1 MSNFA
6 NTLTISGSPVP
17 IYPGKLMPHWI
28 EAARDKGYD
37 IVARII
43 DRFHLAL
50 RCQHCGELIKVRLF
64 TLMSA
69 QPLCSVCVQKKW
81 VLTAQ
86 AAGLIFLKRCPDN
99 RHYAFYEAA
108 CGHKI
113 RRQFEFAE
121 RVAAGK
127 TDLRCDICHKETEMR
142 EAAARGWELIGPDPE
157 SDPNYRHYRHS
168 DCGHEQRI
176 ARANLQTGRISC
188 GACGEQWPAAPSYLY
203 AIQFTLPN
211 SRELVKLGYSNNP
224 ESRLYHQLLRD
235 TDMPC
240 EVLRKVSVNSGQ
252 LAIRLEKRLHKKLRE
267 SFPDAVVP
275 HAVFADQIKVKSEI
289 YDIAMTPVILAEL
302 DALAEPTSV
311 SVS

>member
-1 MSNFA
+1 MTNVI

-17 IYPGKLMPHWI
+17 VYPGKLMPNWI
-28 EAARDKGYD
+28 EAAQNKGYD

-43 DRFHLAL
+43 DRLHLAL
-50 RCQHCGELIKVRLF
+50 RCHHCGELIKVRLY

-69 QPLCSVCVQKKW
+69 QPLCSACVRKQW
-81 VLTAQ
+81 ILTAQ
-86 AAGLIFLKRCPDN
+86 AAGLTYLYRCHDD
-99 RHYAFYEAA
+99 RHYAIYQAQ

-113 RRQFEFAE
+113 RRQFEFVE

-127 TDLRCDICHKETEMR
+127 TDLRCNVCHKDSEMR
-142 EAAARGWELIGPDPE
+142 EAAKRGWELLGPDPE

-176 ARANLQTGRISC
+176 ARANLQTDRICC
-188 GACGEQWPAAPSYLY
+188 GGCGEQWPAAPSYLY
-203 AIQFTLPN
+203 AMRFTLPT

-224 ESRLYHQLLRD
+224 ESRLRHQLLRD
-235 TDMPC
+235 ADMPC
-240 EVLRKVSVNSGQ
+240 EILRKVSVTSGQ

-311 SVS
+311 SAS

>member
-1 MSNFA
+1 MTDFT

-17 IYPGKLMPHWI
+17 VYPGKLMPHWI
-28 EAARDKGYD
+28 EAAQDKGYD

-69 QPLCSVCVQKKW
+69 QPLCSSCVQKQW
-81 VLTAQ
+81 ILTAQ
-86 AAGLIFLKRCPDN
+86 AAGLTYLDRCPDD

-113 RRQFEFAE
+113 RRQFEIVE

-127 TDLRCDICHKETEMR
+127 TDLRCDVCQKNSEMR
-142 EAAARGWELIGPDPE
+142 EAAKRGWELLGPDPE
-157 SDPNYRHYRHS
+157 CNPNYRLYRHW

-188 GACGEQWPAAPSYLY
+188 GGCGEQWPAAPSYLY
-203 AIQFTLPN
+203 AMRFTLPN
-211 SRELVKLGYSNNP
+211 SRQLVKLGYSNNP
-224 ESRLYHQLLRD
+224 ESRIYHQLLRD
-235 TDMPC
+235 ADMPC
-240 EVLRKVSVNSGQ
+240 EILRKVPVTSGQ
-252 LAIRLEKRLHKKLRE
+252 LAIRLEKRLHKKLRN
-267 SFPDAVVP
+267 SFPDAVVS
-275 HAVFADQIKVKSEI
+275 HSSFADQIKVKSEI
-289 YDIAMTPVILAEL
+289 YDIGLTPVILAEL
-302 DALAEPTSV
+302 DALATPATV
-311 SVS
+311 SAS